1 MRGDSKTSPNNRTAK
16 VVRNDE
22 MVKGGIGK
30 NSKNYENLTLL
41 RIFNSRFLCFWTV
54 FYNFARNIFITKMR
68 LTTKNFKT
76 K

>member
-1 MRGDSKTSPNNRTAK
+1 
-16 VVRNDE
+16 
-22 MVKGGIGK
+22 MVNGGIGK
-30 NSKNYENLTLL
+30 NGKSYENLTLL
-41 RIFNSRFLCFWTV
+41 RIFNSRFLCFWVV